1 MTALL
6 RGMSFDRDARVGLG
20 VVKERSSV
28 FGPLATHGSR
38 LLTALCL
45 VATSTP
51 LAACSAPVIAPER
64 VAKIE
69 VRNLTAAEKMMEGD
83 EVRKLL
89 EGAVCHQ
96 GDVKWRGGYPAT
108 IFLDNGRDFEVD
120 GFSYYEP
127 VLRVSRKQWCD
138 LGEKQY
144 KAVFGEL
151 LAP

>member
-1 MTALL
+1 M
-6 RGMSFDRDARVGLG
+6 GL
-20 VVKERSSV
+20 VC
-28 FGPLATHGSR
+28 A
-38 LLTALCL
+38 A
-45 VATSTP
+45 A
-51 LAACSAPVIAPER
+51 LAACSAPTITPER

-89 EGAVCHQ
+89 EGAVCHE

-120 GFSYYEP
+120 GFSYYDR
-127 VLRVSRKQWCD
+127 VLRVSRKQWCE

-144 KAVFGEL
+144 KDVFGDL
-151 LAP
+151 LPP

>member
-1 MTALL
+1 
-6 RGMSFDRDARVGLG
+6 MSFDRDARVGLG

-38 LLTALCL
+38 LLAALCL